1 MICDDL
7 YSQISNR
14 YPSRTVWIDVS
25 EDGENGCDIEYM
37 YE

>member
-1 MICDDL
+1 MIADEL
-7 YSQISNR
+7 YDHISKKHPGR
-14 YPSRTVWIDVS
+14 SVKIQVS